1 MAKGEIVM
9 GALAPHPPHLVYAEN
24 PPQNEP
30 VSEGGWEE
38 LRWGYERLRK
48 SLARKEFDV
57 IIVHTPHW
65 QTYVGTH
72 FLGVPHFK
80 SLSVDPIFPNLFRY
94 SYDLT
99 VDVELSRAIHDN
111 AAKAGLHV
119 LMMENPDFRIDYGTI
134 TSCHLIRP
142 EWDIPIVCISS
153 NRSRNYFSVEVMQAN
168 MVKLGKATR
177 EAIEASGKRAL
188 LLSSNSLSHRHFTEE
203 PEVPEDMSQEHI
215 TNHHQY
221 LWDMKMIELMRA
233 GKTREMVDI
242 MPDFTEQTV
251 AETDAGSLTWLM
263 AALDFPEYP
272 GEMHAYGTVIGT
284 GNAIIGWDPALA

>member
-38 LRWGYERLRK
+38 LRWGYERLRR
-48 SLARKEFDV
+48 SLVGKEFDV

-119 LMMENPDFRIDYGTI
+119 QMMENPDFRIDYGTI
-134 TSCHLIRP
+134 TSCHLVRP

-221 LWDMKMIELMRA
+221 LWDMKMIELMRT
-233 GKTREMVDI
+233 GKTR
-242 MPDFTEQTV
+242 
-251 AETDAGSLTWLM
+251 
-263 AALDFPEYP
+263 
-272 GEMHAYGTVIGT
+272 
-284 GNAIIGWDPALA
+284 